1 MSENQQALEQA
12 YQLIEAGQLGEA
24 RGVLEGVLAKNQNS
38 ADAWWLYAH
47 AVEDPQQAVKALE
60 NVKRLDPSN
69 AEANNLLQMARQ
81 QAGITHTSDD
91 DFDIDF
97 DDDELAPV
105 ADDDTPDD
113 NRRRTFIILGAII
126 GLVLL
131 GVIIFIASPRGGDQ
145 PATTPEGTFVSQ
157 GVNPTAT
164 TDAITNQTPI
174 VISTATSSVVDSLP
188 TSDVLNTPTPN
199 VNTVQIIPTNTF
211 TVPVTSEVSVEAFLA
226 LLSVDYPTN
235 GTTETVETVLGA
247 TLLVP
252 MCTVRGDTHTQLI
265 PNAMNG
271 LSQHINQLPS
281 DYVGVGVRFLDCS
294 TNETI
299 NVMVVPSVSALEYNN
314 NDLSEQD
321 FRRAW
326 RVVDA

>member
-24 RGVLEGVLAKNQNS
+24 RGMLEGVLANNQNS
-38 ADAWWLYAH
+38 VDAWWLYAH
-47 AVEDPQQAVKALE
+47 AVEDPKQAVTALE
-60 NVKRLDPSN
+60 NVKRLDPTNNEVN
-69 AEANNLLQMARQ
+69 ALLQTARQ
-81 QAGITHTSDD
+81 QAGVIASSDD

-97 DDDELAPV
+97 DEDEFSPA
-105 ADDDTPDD
+105 ADDKPDD
-113 NRRRTFIILGAII
+113 SRRRTFVILGAII

-131 GVIIFIASPRGGDQ
+131 GVIILIASPRGGDQ

-164 TDAITNQTPI
+164 IDTITNQTPI
-174 VISTATSSVVDSLP
+174 VISTATSSVVDVSA
-188 TSDVLNTPTPN
+188 TSDAINTPTPN
-199 VNTVQIIPTNTF
+199 VDTPQIIPTNTF

-226 LLSVDYPTN
+226 SLSVEYPTN

-252 MCTVRGDTHTQLI
+252 MCTVRGDAHTQLI
-265 PNAMNG
+265 PSAMNG
-271 LSQHINQLPS
+271 LSQYVNQLPS
-281 DYVGVGVRFLDCS
+281 DYVGVGVRFLDCTTS
-294 TNETI
+294 ETI
-299 NVMVVPSVSALEYNN
+299 NVMVVPSISALEYNN

>member
-24 RGVLEGVLAKNQNS
+24 RGILEGVLANNQNS
-38 ADAWWLYAH
+38 ADMWWLYAH
-47 AVEDPQQAVKALE
+47 AVEDPKQAITALE
-60 NVKRLDPSN
+60 NVKRLDPTN
-69 AEANNLLQMARQ
+69 AEANNLLQTARQ
-81 QAGITHTSDD
+81 QVGVVGSSDD
-91 DFDIDF
+91 EFDIDF

-105 ADDDTPDD
+105 TDEDSDDG
-113 NRRRTFIILGAII
+113 RRRTLIILGTIV
-126 GLVLL
+126 GLALL
-131 GVIIFIASPRGGDQ
+131 GVIIWIASPRGEQ

-164 TDAITNQTPI
+164 TDVIANQTPI
-174 VISTATSSVVDSLP
+174 VISTATPSVTDMTQTP
-188 TSDVLNTPTPN
+188 DVINTTTPN
-199 VNTVQIIPTNTF
+199 EDVTQIIPTNTA
-211 TVPVTSEVSVEAFLA
+211 VVIVTNEISIEAFLA
-226 LLSVDYPTN
+226 SLSADYPTN
-235 GTTETVETVLGA
+235 GTTETIETVLGA

-265 PNAMNG
+265 PIAMTG
-271 LSQHINQLPS
+271 LSEHINQLPS

-299 NVMVVPSVSALEYNN
+299 NVMVVPSISALEYNN